1 LKNHPDMAQTFEKL
15 SQKLATEMAS
25 RMNDQLNAGEW
36 KMKFALKPASLGLVD
51 VQLEMRDGQLSAQ
64 FNAENGLTKELIQ
77 NGSTR
82 LKEALAELGMNNAYV
97 SVGQDNRQSSQGGSG
112 QSGQRQAAG
121 DNRVT
126 LGANGVG
133 EEEKAATPARHSN
146 SALLDTFV

>member
-1 LKNHPDMAQTFEKL
+1 
-15 SQKLATEMAS
+15 
-25 RMNDQLNAGEW
+25 MNDQLNAGEW

-64 FNAENGLTKELIQ
+64 FQTDNGLTQNLIQ

-112 QSGQRQAAG
+112 QSASHQTAP

-126 LGANGVG
+126 LGDNNVG
-133 EEEKAATPARHSN
+133 QQETAPVTARHSN
-146 SALLDTFV
+146 SALLDTFA